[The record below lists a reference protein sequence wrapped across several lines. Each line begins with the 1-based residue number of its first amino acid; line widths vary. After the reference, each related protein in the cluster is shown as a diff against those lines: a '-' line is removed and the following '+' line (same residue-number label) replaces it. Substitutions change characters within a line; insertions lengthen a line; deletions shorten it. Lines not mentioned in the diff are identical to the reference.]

1 MADIAAPALNVTPH
15 APLPM
20 SAAELAKRGQIAQT
34 AKDFEGSFLTV
45 MLGQMMKDVK
55 VSEPFGGGEGE
66 EMFKSFMN
74 EAMAKQVVKSGGV
87 GIADDVAKD
96 MLTLQGL
103 S

>member
-1 MADIAAPALNVTPH
+1 MADLAAPAVNLTPTP
-15 APLPM
+15 APM

-66 EMFKSFMN
+66 DMFKSFMN
-74 EAMAKQVVKSGGV
+74 EAMAKQVVKSGGL
-87 GIADDVAKD
+87 GIADDVAKE
-96 MLTLQGL
+96 MLKLQGL

>member
-1 MADIAAPALNVTPH
+1 MADIAAPAANVTPP
-15 APLPM
+15 APAPM
-20 SAAELAKRGQIAQT
+20 SAAELAKRGQIAKT

-55 VSEPFGGGEGE
+55 VSEPFGGGQGE

-74 EAMAKQVVKSGGV
+74 EAMAKQVVKTGGV
-87 GIADDVAKD
+87 GIADVVAKE
-96 MLTLQGL
+96 MLKLQGL

>member
-1 MADIAAPALNVTPH
+1 MADIAAPALNVTPP
-15 APLPM
+15 APAPM
-20 SAAELAKRGQIAQT
+20 STAELAKRGQIAKT

-55 VSEPFGGGEGE
+55 VSEPFGGGQGE

-74 EAMAKQVVKSGGV
+74 EAMAKQVVKTGGV
-87 GIADDVAKD
+87 GIADVVAKE
-96 MLTLQGL
+96 MLKLRGL

>member
-1 MADIAAPALNVTPH
+1 MADIAAPSVNVTPP
-15 APLPM
+15 APAPM
-20 SAAELAKRGQIAQT
+20 SVAELAKRGQIAKT

-55 VSEPFGGGEGE
+55 VSEPFGGGQGE

-74 EAMAKQVVKSGGV
+74 EAMAKQVVKTGGIGV
-87 GIADDVAKD
+87 ADIVAKE
-96 MLTLQGL
+96 MLKLQGL